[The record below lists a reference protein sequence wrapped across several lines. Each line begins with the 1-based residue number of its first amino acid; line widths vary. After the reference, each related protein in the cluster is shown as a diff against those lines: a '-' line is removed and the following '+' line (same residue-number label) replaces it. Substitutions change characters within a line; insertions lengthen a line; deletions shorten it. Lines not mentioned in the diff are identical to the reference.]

1 MDLVILHF
9 CSLWLVCRLSPIF
22 VLLYRSRVVSP
33 VSRFARES
41 FRPWVVSPVGPF
53 ALGRFALSRFARGS
67 FRPYL
72 VGRFA
77 LVFLL
82 KHQGL
87 SQAMFGDIY
96 GGLDF
101 PTIIFRWVRVWGGGG
116 GRGPDSYR
124 RKPLTHE
131 ERAPFHSPATRRHM
145 SRHTR

>member
-1 MDLVILHF
+1 MKPGAYGLPLNAHVG
-9 CSLWLVCRLSPIF
+9 SLDTARHLWSRYWVNLTGSSGFTQGL
-22 VLLYRSRVVSP
+22 VLLPDLSSVNGP
-33 VSRFARES
+33 GS
-41 FRPWVVSPVGPF
+41 FRPWVVSPWLVSPLFG
-53 ALGRFALSRFARGS
+53 GS
-67 FRPYL
+67 FRPC
-72 VGRFA
+72 F
-77 LVFLL
+77 FLL

-101 PTIIFRWVRVWGGGG
+101 PTIIFRWVRVGGGG
-116 GRGPDSYR
+116 GSPDSYW

>member
-1 MDLVILHF
+1 MLKIYQGPLGPGSF
-9 CSLWLVCRLSPIF
+9 RPW
-22 VLLYRSRVVSP
+22 VVSP
-33 VSRFARES
+33 VSRFARGSFRPGSFRPES
-41 FRPWVVSPVGPF
+41 FRPWVVSPLFGG
-53 ALGRFALSRFARGS
+53 L
-67 FRPYL
+67 FRPC
-72 VGRFA
+72 
-77 LVFLL
+77 FLL

-101 PTIIFRWVRVWGGGG
+101 PTIIFRWVRVVG
-116 GRGPDSYR
+116 GPDSYW